1 MPDSSDDPDMLFDG
15 AVAAHESGDLASAE
29 RLYRRV
35 MEVAGE
41 DAVALEL
48 LGAVIRDLGRGDESL
63 AILDRSLLLDDS
75 SPTAWLQRGETR
87 LLLGDAD
94 GAESDLRR
102 CLSLDPT
109 QRAAAL
115 RLATMVSESGRPD
128 DAIQW
133 LTPWLAECPPPL
145 DVAIARSRV
154 LLELGRHEEV
164 LRSLPATS
172 DPSAQTLIESI
183 RLECLLRRAPSTQ
196 ALLDSPL
203 PDREASEA
211 VARAAVSLARIGRV
225 DDGAEACVCLRRVR
239 TAAPDPLPSVLS
251 AIERRSPELA
261 EPFRSSFET
270 RFLGEAAESARLGI
284 RAMREGDLD
293 QAASHLA
300 SATLLR
306 PDLPE
311 LACTLA
317 SLLLKAG
324 RAESALAIADAAL
337 ARSPDHAGLHHARG
351 RALIDRHRYAE
362 GEAALREAIRIRPD
376 QHESTGMLMELCL
389 LGGRLGESIAL
400 GRSIPDGVPASLNA
414 ATCVA
419 EAMALSMRQTEA
431 ISMLRE
437 TVERDPGL
445 PFLQSQLLYLL
456 NFPDD
461 LPDESILA
469 EHRRRA
475 ARIAPTGDPPRSA
488 AERRVA
494 LADVLALDRRIR
506 VGILSPDLRRHSVW
520 YFLEPLLS
528 SLDRRRF
535 EVIGLS
541 DVTLVDEVTDRLQRL
556 CDGWMPVAGLDDDRL
571 GERIRAADIDLLIEL
586 TGHTGRGRLAAIARR
601 VAPVQAS
608 YLGYPNTTGV
618 GSIDFRIVDGRT
630 DPPGTEP
637 LASESLLRMPR
648 SFLCHMPEP
657 LAPPLEVQR
666 PARPPTFGC
675 FNSLAKVTPTTLRAF
690 AAALLEVPGSR
701 LLMKA
706 KSLRDDSVA
715 ARLTAML
722 GEHGVDPSRVL
733 LRSWESRPQA
743 HLASYADVDVALD
756 TYPYNGTTTTCEA
769 LSMGVPVVTLAGR
782 AHRSRVGVSLLT
794 SIGREDLVANDV
806 PSFAQVAALAVEE
819 AGRPRRDLLDGTPL
833 RDPSGFAADF
843 LGMLEAGAASADRDD
858 R

>member
-1 MPDSSDDPDMLFDG
+1 MPDSFDDPEVLFDG

-35 MEVAGE
+35 IAIDGE

-48 LGAVIRDLGRGDESL
+48 LGAVLRDLGRIAESL
-63 AILDRSLLLDDS
+63 AMLDRSLLLDGS
-75 SPTAWLQRGETR
+75 SPTAWLHRGETR
-87 LLLGDAD
+87 LRAGDAD

-102 CLSLDPT
+102 CLSFESTRRD
-109 QRAAAL
+109 AAL
-115 RLATMVSESGRPD
+115 RLAIMVAESGRPD
-128 DAIQW
+128 EAIE
-133 LTPWLAECPPPL
+133 LLAPWLAESPPPL
-145 DVAIARSRV
+145 EVAIARSRV

-164 LRSLPATS
+164 LQSLPASS
-172 DPSAQTLIESI
+172 DPSAQTLIEAI
-183 RLECLLRRAPSTQ
+183 RLESSLRRSPSTQ

-203 PDREASEA
+203 PDGEASEA
-211 VARAAVSLARIGRV
+211 VGRAAVALARLGRI
-225 DDGAEACVCLRRVR
+225 DDGAGACVCLRQARA
-239 TAAPDPLPSVLS
+239 AAPDPLPRVLS
-251 AIERRSPELA
+251 AIARRSPELA
-261 EPFRSSFET
+261 EPFRSSFE
-270 RFLGEAAESARLGI
+270 RQFLGEAAESARLGL
-284 RAMREGDLD
+284 RAMRAGDLD
-293 QAASHLA
+293 QAARHLA
-300 SATLLR
+300 SAVVLR

-324 RAESALAIADAAL
+324 RAESALAITDAAL
-337 ARSPDHAGLHHARG
+337 DRSPDHAGLHHARG
-351 RALIDRHRYAE
+351 SALIHRHRYAE
-362 GEAALREAIRIRPD
+362 GEAALRQAIRIRPD
-376 QHESTGMLMELCL
+376 QHESTGVLTELCL
-389 LGGRLGESIAL
+389 TGGRLGEAIAL
-400 GRSIPDGVPASLNA
+400 GRSIPVGLPASA
-414 ATCVA
+414 GATAVVA
-419 EAMALSMRQTEA
+419 EAMALSMRQSEA

-437 TVERDPGL
+437 SAEREPGL
-445 PFLQSQLLYLL
+445 PFLQSQILYLL

-461 LPDESILA
+461 LPDELIVA

-475 ARIAPTGDPPRSA
+475 AMIAPTGDPPRSA
-488 AERRVA
+488 AERRDA
-494 LADVLALDRRIR
+494 LASILALDRRIR

-520 YFLEPLLS
+520 FFLEPLLS
-528 SLDRRRF
+528 ALDRRRF

-541 DVTLVDEVTDRLQRL
+541 DVTLIDEVTDRLQRL

-571 GERIRAADIDLLIEL
+571 GERIRAAGIDLLIEL

-630 DPPGTEP
+630 DPRGTES

-648 SFLCHMPEP
+648 CFLCHMPDP
-657 LAPPLEVQR
+657 QTPPLEVHR

-701 LLMKA
+701 LLMKS

-722 GEHGVDPSRVL
+722 VEQGIDPTRVL
-733 LRSWESRPQA
+733 LRSWETRPLA
-743 HLASYADVDVALD
+743 HLATYADVDVALD
-756 TYPYNGTTTTCEA
+756 TYPYHGTTTTCEA
-769 LSMGVPVVTLAGR
+769 LSMGVPVITLAGR
-782 AHRSRVGVSLLT
+782 AHRSRVGVSLLS

-806 PSFAQVAALAVEE
+806 PSFARAAALAVEE
-819 AGRPRRDLLDGTPL
+819 AGRPRRDLLEGTPL
-833 RDPSGFAADF
+833 RDPRGFAADF
-843 LGMLEAGAASADRDD
+843 LGMLEAGVDDASPDD